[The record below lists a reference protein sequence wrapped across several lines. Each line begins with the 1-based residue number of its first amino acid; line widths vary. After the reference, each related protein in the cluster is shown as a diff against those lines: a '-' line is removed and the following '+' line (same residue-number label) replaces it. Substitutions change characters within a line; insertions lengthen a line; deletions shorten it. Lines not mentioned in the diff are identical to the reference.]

1 MASWVAVT
9 SDEGVTASMGW
20 WRKRGHG
27 GGRGV
32 ARSISISGSG
42 CCGRK
47 WEAGG
52 PDGSGIDLLC
62 SDRVRILDFV
72 IRLM

>member
-1 MASWVAVT
+1 MVVT
-9 SDEGVTASMGW
+9 SDEGVTASMW
-20 WRKRGHG
+20 WWQKRGHG

-42 CCGRK
+42 CCGR
-47 WEAGG
+47 EVGG
-52 PDGSGIDLLC
+52 RPDGSGIDLLC